1 MTMSGVRWST
11 SRTTRRA
18 SGSSSAMTAR
28 RRSPARG
35 CPCGGAPFVDG
46 AGATYATPPSDPVR
60 SCCSS
65 SMWSRP
71 RAPKKT
77 TLPIARYRERN
88 RSTIPSVL
96 SVPGPGG
103 FRPQSRVRKTRRR
116 VSPSPKSRG
125 VSRVPRHR
133 ACLPYGTAGS
143 AQPRRRRPGKNRFVI
158 APPEPARVSVVIPTL
173 NEAENVPHVLARLPA
188 WLDEVI
194 LVDAHSTDGT
204 VEVARRVRPGLRG
217 LQQSGHGKG
226 NALAEGCAAATGDI
240 IVTLDADGSTD
251 PAEIPRF
258 VAALRTGADFVKGSR
273 FAPGGAS
280 SDITP
285 TRRLGNRALRAL
297 VNLTYGT

>member
-1 MTMSGVRWST
+1 M
-11 SRTTRRA
+11 
-18 SGSSSAMTAR
+18 
-28 RRSPARG
+28 
-35 CPCGGAPFVDG
+35 
-46 AGATYATPPSDPVR
+46 
-60 SCCSS
+60 
-65 SMWSRP
+65 
-71 RAPKKT
+71 
-77 TLPIARYRERN
+77 
-88 RSTIPSVL
+88 
-96 SVPGPGG
+96 
-103 FRPQSRVRKTRRR
+103 
-116 VSPSPKSRG
+116 
-125 VSRVPRHR
+125 
-133 ACLPYGTAGS
+133 
-143 AQPRRRRPGKNRFVI
+143 I

-204 VEVARRVRPGLRG
+204 VEVARRVRPGLRV

-297 VNLTYGT
+297 VNLTYGTSYTDLCYGYNAFWARCLPYLRLDCEGFEVETLMNVRIAKAGLVVHEVPSYESCRLHGASKLHPVRDGGRVLRTIARERVARARWLLAGAEDAGR